1 MGEQAWVAGE
11 PPLTIG
17 RGLTAATGAIGG
29 LLALAV
35 LWTML
40 PTHAGRSAGVS
51 VRSTVANSA
60 SLAPSSAALVE
71 TTTSSRS
78 STSTTAAVQA
88 TVTTGL
94 VTASTDVALHEQ
106 PVPTYSVE
114 QHLVTGLAPG
124 AGAIAVA
131 VDNGGLVITTAG
143 AVETGD
149 VVDLRLPDGGIE
161 QAQVLL
167 VDPSSGLA
175 VLAHD
180 TPAAAPFTVAPA
192 LVPGDVLSFYGVAD
206 VTTVV
211 LPDGTVDTASL
222 APTVTD
228 ANLPEGT
235 PVVNQRGELVALCSH
250 GRGGPLL
257 VSLAGLDQL
266 QRALA
271 AGASDRVWV
280 GVMIGNDAAA
290 GLVVDT
296 LDPSGPAAD
305 AGVQPGDVIVTA
317 DGVPVPDTT
326 ALGGVLASHQPGD
339 TITLV
344 VHRAGTP
351 ITIAV
356 VLGAPRSTL

>member
-1 MGEQAWVAGE
+1 VPGH

-71 TTTSSRS
+71 TTTSSRP

-94 VTASTDVALHEQ
+94 VTASTVTHQEQ

-114 QHLVTGLAPG
+114 QHLVTGVAPG
-124 AGAIAVA
+124 AGAVAVA
-131 VDNGGLVITTAG
+131 VNNGGLVITTAG

-167 VDPSSGLA
+167 VDPASGLA

-180 TPAAAPFTVAPA
+180 TPAVAPFTVAPA
-192 LVPGDVLSFYGVAD
+192 LAPGDVLSFYGVAD

-222 APTVTD
+222 APAVSD

-250 GRGGPLL
+250 GQGGPLL

-280 GVMIGNDAAA
+280 GVMIGNDASA

-305 AGVQPGDVIVTA
+305 AGVQPGDVILTA

-344 VHRAGTP
+344 VRRAGTP
-351 ITIAV
+351 ITITV
-356 VLGAPRSTL
+356 VLGSPRSTL